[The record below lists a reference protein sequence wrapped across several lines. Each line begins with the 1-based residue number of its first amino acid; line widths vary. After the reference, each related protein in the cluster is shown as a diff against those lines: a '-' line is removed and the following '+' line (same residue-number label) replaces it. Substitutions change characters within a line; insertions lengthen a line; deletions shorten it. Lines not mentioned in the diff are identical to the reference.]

1 MQSPTSNTTPDTTR
15 FWPRWVLAVLLLS
28 GFLLFFA
35 FGLHEHFTW
44 DTVRGRLDEW
54 KAEVAAHLV
63 IAVTIYFGIYVA
75 VTALSLPVAAPM
87 SLVGGALFGFWV
99 GTSVVSAAST
109 LGATLAFLSS
119 RYILR
124 SWVQHRFG
132 TRLDAINRGIDKDG
146 AYYLF
151 TLRLVPLFPFFLINL
166 GMGLTSLRLRTFV
179 WVSWLGMLPGTCVY
193 LYAGVTLGALQ
204 SPGDVLAPEML
215 LALVLLGVL
224 PWLLRFVARVA
235 SRDHRG

>member
-1 MQSPTSNTTPDTTR
+1 VHIPPSTTTPAPPR
-15 FWPRWVLAVLLLS
+15 FWLRWILAVLLLG
-28 GFLLFFA
+28 GFILFFSLG
-35 FGLHEHFTW
+35 FHEHFTW
-44 DTVRGRLDEW
+44 DNVRGHMDDW
-54 KAEVAAHLV
+54 KAEVAEHLV
-63 IAVTIYFGIYVA
+63 LAVTIYFAIYVA

-87 SLVGGALFGFWV
+87 SLAGGALFGFWV
-99 GTSVVSAAST
+99 GTAVVSAAST

-193 LYAGVTLGALQ
+193 LYAGATLSELQ
-204 SPGDVLAPEML
+204 SPSDVASPPVL
-215 LALVLLGVL
+215 LALALLGLL
-224 PWLLRFVARVA
+224 PWLLRFVVRVA
-235 SRDHRG
+235 SRDNRG